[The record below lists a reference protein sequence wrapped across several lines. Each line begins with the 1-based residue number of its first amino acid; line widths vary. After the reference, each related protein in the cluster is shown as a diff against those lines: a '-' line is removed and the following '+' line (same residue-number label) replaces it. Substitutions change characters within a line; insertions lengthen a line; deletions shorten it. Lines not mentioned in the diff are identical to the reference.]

1 MIVKQLSVFI
11 ENKAGAV
18 KDIATL
24 LGSNNINMRSLQ
36 IADSKDFGILR
47 LIVDDSAK
55 ALDLVK
61 NAGYTAKVTDVISV
75 VVPDKPNGLNDLLK
89 LLADNNIELDYLYV
103 FIGRNN
109 LGAEAILKASNLNI
123 CLPDSP
129 SFAIFKLLIIWYNFL
144 KYSSIVFLI

>member
-18 KDIATL
+18 KDIANL
-24 LGSNNINMRSLQ
+24 LGNNNINMRSLQ

-55 ALDLVK
+55 ALELVK
-61 NAGYTAKVTDVISV
+61 GANYTAKLTDVISV

-89 LLADNNIELDYLYV
+89 LLSDNNVELDYLYV
-103 FIGRNN
+103 FIGKNN
-109 LGAEAILKASNLNI
+109 LGAEAILKTSKIDEVEALLLNN
-123 CLPDSP
+123 
-129 SFAIFKLLIIWYNFL
+129 Y
-144 KYSSIVFLI
+144 Y

>member
-18 KDIATL
+18 KDIANL
-24 LGSNNINMRSLQ
+24 LGKNNINMRSLQ

-55 ALDLVK
+55 ALELVK
-61 NAGYTAKVTDVISV
+61 GANYTAKLTDVISV

-89 LLADNNIELDYLYV
+89 LLADNNIEIDYLYV
-103 FIGRNN
+103 FIGKNN
-109 LGAEAILKASNLNI
+109 LGAEAILKTGNL
-123 CLPDSP
+123 
-129 SFAIFKLLIIWYNFL
+129 AEVETLLLNNY
-144 KYSSIVFLI
+144 Y

>member
-18 KDIATL
+18 KDIANL
-24 LGSNNINMRSLQ
+24 LGKNNINMRSLQ

-55 ALDLVK
+55 ALELVK
-61 NAGYTAKVTDVISV
+61 GANYTAKLTDVISV

-89 LLADNNIELDYLYV
+89 LLADNNIEIDYLYV
-103 FIGRNN
+103 FMGKNN
-109 LGAEAILKASNLNI
+109 LGAEAILKTGNL
-123 CLPDSP
+123 
-129 SFAIFKLLIIWYNFL
+129 AEVETLLLNNY
-144 KYSSIVFLI
+144 Y

>member
-18 KDIATL
+18 KDIANL
-24 LGSNNINMRSLQ
+24 LGKNNINMRSLQ

-55 ALDLVK
+55 ALELVK
-61 NAGYTAKVTDVISV
+61 GANYTAKLTDVISV

-89 LLADNNIELDYLYV
+89 LLADNNIEIDYLYV
-103 FIGRNN
+103 FIGKNN
-109 LGAEAILKASNLNI
+109 LGAEAILKTADLASVETLLLNN
-123 CLPDSP
+123 
-129 SFAIFKLLIIWYNFL
+129 Y
-144 KYSSIVFLI
+144 Y